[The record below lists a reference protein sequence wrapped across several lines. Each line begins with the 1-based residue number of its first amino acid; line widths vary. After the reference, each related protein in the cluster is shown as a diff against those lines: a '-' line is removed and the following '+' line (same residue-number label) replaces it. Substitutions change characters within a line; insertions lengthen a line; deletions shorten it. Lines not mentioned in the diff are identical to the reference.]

1 MLEFCTL
8 SLLRTLVLKHWNVL
22 ETDFGPGKS
31 WKLQLKVL
39 EIPEIYLWFKLRNMH
54 IPLSFSICFLNFEIF
69 REQFFS
75 TYDGR
80 FVTDCTVTLYIYT
93 A

>member
-1 MLEFCTL
+1 MLEFCTLL

-54 IPLSFSICFLNFEIF
+54 ITEFQHLLSEFRNF
-69 REQFFS
+69 
-75 TYDGR
+75 
-80 FVTDCTVTLYIYT
+80 
-93 A
+93 